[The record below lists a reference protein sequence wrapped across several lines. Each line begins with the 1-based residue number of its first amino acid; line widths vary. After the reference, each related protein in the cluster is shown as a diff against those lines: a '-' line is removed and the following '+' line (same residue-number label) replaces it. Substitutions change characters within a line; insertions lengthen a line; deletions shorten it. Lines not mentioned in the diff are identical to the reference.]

1 MVESVDSIKLASRL
15 NKQWELDDRDEKP
28 NVMLQVNTSHEEGN
42 IKVLNFVNIWCVTGK
57 SGCRSEESFDI
68 AQHILNNCKNLNFSG
83 VMTIGKFGHD
93 YVTGPNPD
101 FSVSH

>member
-42 IKVLNFVNIWCVTGK
+42 IKVLNFVNI
-57 SGCRSEESFDI
+57 
-68 AQHILNNCKNLNFSG
+68 
-83 VMTIGKFGHD
+83 
-93 YVTGPNPD
+93 
-101 FSVSH
+101 